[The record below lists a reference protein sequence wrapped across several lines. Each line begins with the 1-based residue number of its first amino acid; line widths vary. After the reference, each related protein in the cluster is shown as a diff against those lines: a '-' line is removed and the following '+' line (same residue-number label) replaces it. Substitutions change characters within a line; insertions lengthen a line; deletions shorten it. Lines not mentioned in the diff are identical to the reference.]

1 MQKFMEKLDQVL
13 TPVAD
18 LLSNNKFLRSM
29 ANGLIGTMPLTMIAS
44 IFYLIN
50 NLPAMFQT
58 AWPENVSSALLLP
71 YNVLFGLLALVISFT
86 VAYEHA
92 KNYKELKT
100 MQCGIVSLVTFV
112 VIAAPYTNGSFD
124 GSYLGYGGIFSA
136 VLVALLS
143 VEIFNFLVV
152 HKIRIKMPDV
162 VPPLVSNSFE
172 AMIPLF
178 IIMGGF
184 YGLNL
189 IVQNASGLT
198 MPAWIASVVSPAIE
212 GADSW
217 QYQSLYHLLMQLF
230 FWLGMH
236 GWAVTAGFSMPI
248 AMAMQAEQAS
258 AYAAGEALP
267 YITTGMWSNANLV
280 MVVPIALLIFC
291 KAERNRAIG
300 KMALIPSIFGISEP
314 YTFGTPIVLNPILGI
329 PFVLYQPLLCIVDYY
344 LIYFGIWPRTAVS
357 SLAGVPM
364 PFNRFLVTGN
374 WMCFVIFAVEL
385 AVCLAIWYPFIKV
398 WDNKCL
404 REQAEIEAAKANAEV
419 EGN

>member
-1 MQKFMEKLDQVL
+1 MEKLMEKLDSFL
-13 TPVAD
+13 TPLAD
-18 LLSNNKFLRSM
+18 VLSNNKFLRSM
-29 ANGLIGTMPLTMIAS
+29 ANGLIGVMPLTIIAA

-50 NLPAMFQT
+50 SIPTIFGVTLSEEASNLILT
-58 AWPENVSSALLLP
+58 P
-71 YNVLFGLLALVISFT
+71 YNVLFGILALAISFT

-100 MQCGIVSLVTFV
+100 MQCGIVSLATFI

-136 VLVALLS
+136 VIVALVS

-178 IIMGGF
+178 VILGGF
-184 YGLNL
+184 YGLNV
-189 IVQNASGLT
+189 IVEMNSGLT
-198 MPAWIASVVSPAIE
+198 IPAWIASVCSPAIN
-212 GADSW
+212 GADTW
-217 QYQSLYHLLMQLF
+217 QYMSLYHLLMQLF

-236 GWAVTAGFSMPI
+236 GWAVTAGFAMPI
-248 AMAMQAEQAS
+248 STAMQAEQAA
-258 AYAAGEALP
+258 AYAAGKPLP
-267 YITTGMWSNANLV
+267 YIATGCWTNANMV
-280 MVVPIALLIFC
+280 VVVPIALLLFC

-300 KMALIPSIFGISEP
+300 KMAIIPSIFGISEP

-329 PFVLYQPLLCIVDYY
+329 PFILYQPILTIIDYH
-344 LIYFGIWPRTAVS
+344 LVKFGIWPRTAVS
-357 SLAGVPM
+357 GVQGIPA
-364 PFNRFLVTGN
+364 PFSAFIATGN
-374 WMCFVIFAVEL
+374 WMAFPIFICEL
-385 AVCLAIWYPFIKV
+385 LLMLALWYPFIKI

-404 REQAEIEAAKANAEV
+404 REQEEIEAAKETAEV
-419 EGN
+419 EA

>member
-1 MQKFMEKLDQVL
+1 MEKIMEKLDALL
-13 TPVAD
+13 TPLAD

-44 IFYLIN
+44 IFYLLN
-50 NLPAMFQT
+50 NIPAMFGV
-58 AWPENVSSALLLP
+58 AWSDSVSAALLTP
-71 YNVLFGLLALVISFT
+71 YNVLFGVLALAVSFT
-86 VAYEHA
+86 VAYEHS

-100 MQCGIVSLVTFV
+100 MQSGLVSMVTFI
-112 VIAAPYTNGSFD
+112 VIAAPYESGSFD

-143 VEIFNFLVV
+143 VEIFHFLVE
-152 HKIRIKMPDV
+152 HKVRVKMPDV
-162 VPPLVSNSFE
+162 VPPLVADSFE

-178 IIMGGF
+178 VIMGGF

-189 IVQNASGLT
+189 LVSSMSGLT
-198 MPAWIASVVSPAIE
+198 IPAWIASVVAPTIS

-236 GWAVTAGFSMPI
+236 GWAVTAGFAMPI
-248 AMAMQAEQAS
+248 SMAMQAEQAA

-267 YITTGMWSNANLV
+267 YITTGMWSNANMV
-280 MVVPIALLIFC
+280 MVVPVALLLFC

-329 PFVLYQPLLCIVDYY
+329 PFILYQPLLTIIDYFTIK
-344 LIYFGIWPRTAVS
+344 LGLWPRTAVS
-357 SLAGVPM
+357 SIQGVPM

-374 WMCFVIFAVEL
+374 WMAFVIFVVEFVLVL
-385 AVCLAIWYPFIKV
+385 ALWYPFVKV
-398 WDNKCL
+398 WDKKCL
-404 REQAEIEAAKANAEV
+404 KEQEEIEAAKATAEV
-419 EGN
+419 EQ